1 MNSTGHR
8 QFKLSNGDELI
19 AEIVDE
25 PNQDEVNLVIRDAMQ
40 ISRVDDRDE
49 GYRYYMFKPWMTYQI
64 KEGYF
69 QLLNYTH
76 IIGEAKPEPIMF
88 GQYRK
93 ALMMESDVQK
103 KRDADLEETVREV
116 QEMLHDSELDGMGD
130 SDTPSN
136 VIRFDK
142 DKMH

>member
-25 PNQDEVNLVIRDAMQ
+25 PNQDDEVNLVVRDAMQ
-40 ISRVDDRDE
+40 ISRVDDREE

-69 QLLNYTH
+69 QLLNYQLQ
-76 IIGEAKPEPIMF
+76 MLF
-88 GQYRK
+88 LR
-93 ALMMESDVQK
+93 VC
-103 KRDADLEETVREV
+103 LE
-116 QEMLHDSELDGMGD
+116 
-130 SDTPSN
+130 
-136 VIRFDK
+136 
-142 DKMH
+142 

>member
-1 MNSTGHR
+1 
-8 QFKLSNGDELI
+8 
-19 AEIVDE
+19 
-25 PNQDEVNLVIRDAMQ
+25 
-40 ISRVDDRDE
+40 
-49 GYRYYMFKPWMTYQI
+49 
-64 KEGYF
+64 
-69 QLLNYTH
+69 
-76 IIGEAKPEPIMF
+76 
-88 GQYRK
+88 
-93 ALMMESDVQK
+93 MESDVQK